1 MKNQPCWLAEVR
13 CGEVCGRTLKC
24 GAHKC
29 RKPCHRPGECEDSGQ
44 RCQQPCGKEKS
55 CGHPC
60 SDPCHAPS
68 SCREDK
74 PCQHKIFIT
83 CECQRIKQEARCNA
97 TKLVEG
103 NRDKTLKCDEECA
116 RLERNRKLALAL
128 NIDQET
134 HKDDHI
140 PYSADTLNI
149 FLSNIQ
155 WCQIQEKEL
164 RLFSADPDNKRLRFK
179 PMPSQQRKFLHS
191 LAEDFGFDSESMD
204 PEPHRHIAI
213 FKTPRF
219 VSAPMKTLAECARIR
234 NVQRAAMATAAA
246 TPAADAQPKK
256 IKASNVVAD
265 PYNGFLITNARFAL
279 TVEELRAATRPVVAT
294 APQLDLDIDFLPN
307 EDVVLRPKSS
317 SSVDERTTEA
327 LLTENKI
334 ALAKAVSSHGLGTLQ
349 LCRVDGSL
357 NVLRRESDGASGG
370 GWSQV
375 AAKAASSSSRAP
387 TVAPVGGK
395 SSFTVLSSSASKRKK
410 VAPTAAPTQL
420 RKQESVVDD
429 WERAEIEEEIEEEER
444 EREKERER
452 EAAAAGEGGSVG
464 GSGDEGGEAAM
475 TGKDGVLEGAGS
487 EDQAGPSAASHT
499 GEQDE
504 NEVAAGTGL
513 PPDNDDVVVVGESP
527 PVVQQQQ
534 QDAEPNAA

>member
-1 MKNQPCWLAEVR
+1 MKNQPCWLAEIR
-13 CGEVCGRTLKC
+13 CGE
-24 GAHKC
+24 
-29 RKPCHRPGECEDSGQ
+29 
-44 RCQQPCGKEKS
+44 
-55 CGHPC
+55 
-60 SDPCHAPS
+60 
-68 SCREDK
+68 
-74 PCQHKIFIT
+74 
-83 CECQRIKQEARCNA
+83 RIKQEARCNA

-140 PYSADTLNI
+140 PYSADTLNM

-246 TPAADAQPKK
+246 ATPAADAQPKK
-256 IKASNVVAD
+256 TKASNVVAD

-279 TVEELRAATRPVVAT
+279 TVEELRAAIRPIVAAT
-294 APQLDLDIDFLPN
+294 PQLDLDLDFLPN

-317 SSVDERTTEA
+317 SSNDERTTET
-327 LLTENKI
+327 LFTENKS

-410 VAPTAAPTQL
+410 VAPAAAAAATQL

-429 WERAEIEEEIEEEER
+429 WERAEIEEEER

-452 EAAAAGEGGSVG
+452 EAAAASEGGSVG

-487 EDQAGPSAASHT
+487 GDKAGSSAASQT
-499 GEQDE
+499 GQQDE
-504 NEVAAGTGL
+504 DEMAAGTGL
-513 PPDNDDVVVVGESP
+513 QPDGDDVVVGESP
-527 PVVQQQQ
+527 AVVQQQQQ
-534 QDAEPNAA
+534 QDAEPDAA